1 VWGGGWVGVTR
12 WRCHTQEEEGV
23 EAAAAADDDDDAPYV
38 WLVLLAQATA
48 ALWLQQLT
56 TISALCDD
64 GAAQVSRR
72 VRVQMMMGLIIRR
85 TG

>member
-1 VWGGGWVGVTR
+1 MDRCGALCVIR

-23 EAAAAADDDDDAPYV
+23 EAAADDDDDDDDAPYV

-64 GAAQVSRR
+64 GAAQVRR
-72 VRVQMMMGLIIRR
+72 VRVEIMGLVIRR